1 MKTISLNEQ
10 FSISRFPDAL
20 MKTNFLPG
28 RSVSDSDM
36 SATPPVGD
44 AITNE
49 TVEVAGSA
57 LRRLLRWAANLCF
70 ADSVLSTLAAVL
82 DVSESR
88 QFLQELFEQV
98 PSQKPMQDIAA
109 VNFCLIVLVMRGES
123 IECCLIPPHS
133 HVTME
138 EPAVLRWRQ
147 NLVASLIGD
156 WGSDRN
162 PHPHDCAG
170 GFLQGVLQNMHAVCQ
185 RLGASLPSM
194 PAGAYEHE
202 VVRCAV
208 ETCERE
214 KLKETWNPL
223 PCVPLAVPET
233 EQGRCWPGRRYP
245 GEGVVVVVVMVM
257 MMVMLMMVV
266 MMVAVVMMM
275 VMVMVL

>member
-1 MKTISLNEQ
+1 MFRRQCAVHACSSPGCVRNPTILH
-10 FSISRFPDAL
+10 
-20 MKTNFLPG
+20 
-28 RSVSDSDM
+28 
-36 SATPPVGD
+36 
-44 AITNE
+44 
-49 TVEVAGSA
+49 
-57 LRRLLRWAANLCF
+57 
-70 ADSVLSTLAAVL
+70 
-82 DVSESR
+82 
-88 QFLQELFEQV
+88 ELFEQV

-123 IECCLIPPHS
+123 IACCLIPPHS

-170 GFLQGVLQNMHAVCQ
+170 GCLQGVLQNMHAVCQ

-214 KLKETWNPL
+214 VKGNLESPALRSVGSARDRAGSVLAGTK
-223 PCVPLAVPET
+223 VPR
-233 EQGRCWPGRRYP
+233 GG
-245 GEGVVVVVVMVM
+245 GHDGG
-257 MMVMLMMVV
+257 
-266 MMVAVVMMM
+266 
-275 VMVMVL
+275 